1 MFESCYVSAFPSSE
15 NSQFMHPQQDPAE
28 KKPAAMFDSFFQRDV
43 LDCVVPSQIRVSPC
57 VSHVRR
63 LMLCLSAWA

>member
-1 MFESCYVSAFPSSE
+1 MFKSCYVSAFPSSE

-28 KKPAAMFDSFFQRDV
+28 KKPAATFDSFFQRDV